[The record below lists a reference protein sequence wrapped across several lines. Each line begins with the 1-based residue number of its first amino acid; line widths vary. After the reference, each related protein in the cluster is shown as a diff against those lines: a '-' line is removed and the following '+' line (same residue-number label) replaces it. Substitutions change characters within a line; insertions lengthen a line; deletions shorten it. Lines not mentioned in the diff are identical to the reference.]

1 MSGRRPVLSVL
12 AASALWLALAMPAMG
27 QGRPSCSV
35 VLRKMHDATGRQ
47 RAREADAEKI
57 ARKLGVDAE
66 WVERCAASYGRH
78 LKPRERKAA
87 GAEDQ
92 LSEVREAEEFEE
104 LGREEREALGDDYY
118 TSVENDVQDR
128 RSLRRNRD
136 ADTINEWDP
145 IETHE
150 WGPNVGHAWSPY
162 LHDDDLKD
170 VQ

>member
-1 MSGRRPVLSVL
+1 MSVGRAVL
-12 AASALWLALAMPAMG
+12 AVPVASALWLALVMPAVG

-66 WVERCAASYGRH
+66 WVERCAATYGRH
-78 LKPRERKAA
+78 LKPRAKNES

-104 LGREEREALGDDYY
+104 LGREERETLGDNFY
-118 TSVENDVQDR
+118 TSIEDDAQER
-128 RSLRRNRD
+128 RRLRRNRD

-150 WGPNVGHAWSPY
+150 WGPNVGHVWSPY